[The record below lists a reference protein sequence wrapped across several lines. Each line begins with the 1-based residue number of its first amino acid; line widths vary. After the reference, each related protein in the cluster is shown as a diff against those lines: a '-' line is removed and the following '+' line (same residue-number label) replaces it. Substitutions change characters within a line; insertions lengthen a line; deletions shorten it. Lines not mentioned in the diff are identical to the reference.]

1 MYKTLVEAVLAH
13 GENFPDRLAGAFKDN
28 TVTYGELSRRM
39 KKTAEILRNE
49 YGVERRD
56 RVAISAVSRPD
67 LMIAVLAVQYLGA
80 TAVLLDKSA
89 KEQALK
95 DICDTIQPKAV
106 LMDLRMESI
115 QNRIPLKEIC
125 EKSADGESDIPYELP
140 APDDIGEILFT
151 TGTTGKPK
159 GAMLTYDSLEAN
171 MANTWFG
178 IGMRETDIVLLPL
191 PLNHSFGMRV
201 LRSAVWGGA
210 GVVFQNGFTFAKE
223 LETNINKYSCTAMAG
238 VSASIELVR
247 RQMGEQFQSI
257 IGKLRYLEI
266 SAGALPVD
274 MRKKLLA
281 ELPNT
286 EIHNTWGSTETGG
299 ALFLNL
305 TKHPDKIT
313 SAGKPL
319 DGIELWVIG
328 EDGKPV
334 QAHNADSAGRMA
346 LRGRMQMSGYYAMP
360 ELTAQTITDGKLLTN
375 DLIYTDEDGYVYM
388 LGRADDIINVAGEK
402 VSPVE
407 VEQTASEFEFI
418 RECACIGVDDPDG
431 VTGKA
436 PVLYLVPETGYTE
449 SELSKFLAAKLERC
463 KLPKRFIT
471 IGSLPRNRMSKIDRK
486 ALAGMWAETGD
497 MPLTND
503 VIRCLMERRS
513 VRLFTPQPIPKTLLN
528 VILQTGIRAPSGHN
542 MQTWQFTVLTDKEK
556 IQHLKAVTEPI
567 AKSRKVH
574 FYGFNEPPVLILISN
589 DRRNHDGVQDSSC
602 AAENMMLAAH
612 SLGLGSVWINA
623 LSSIC
628 DVPEI
633 RACLDNLQIPATHT
647 VIAALALG
655 YPAEE
660 PRLLAKKDEVVK
672 WAD

>member
-1 MYKTLVEAVLAH
+1 M
-13 GENFPDRLAGAFKDN
+13 
-28 TVTYGELSRRM
+28 S
-39 KKTAEILRNE
+39 
-49 YGVERRD
+49 
-56 RVAISAVSRPD
+56 
-67 LMIAVLAVQYLGA
+67 
-80 TAVLLDKSA
+80 
-89 KEQALK
+89 
-95 DICDTIQPKAV
+95 
-106 LMDLRMESI
+106 
-115 QNRIPLKEIC
+115 
-125 EKSADGESDIPYELP
+125 
-140 APDDIGEILFT
+140 
-151 TGTTGKPK
+151 
-159 GAMLTYDSLEAN
+159 
-171 MANTWFG
+171 NTWFG
-178 IGMRETDIVLLPL
+178 IGMLETDRVLLPL

-210 GVVFQNGFTFAKE
+210 GVVLQNGFTFAKE
-223 LETNINKYSCTAMAG
+223 LETNINKYNCTAMAA

-247 RQMGEQFQSI
+247 RQMGEQFQNV

-274 MRKKLLA
+274 MRRKLLA

-286 EIHNTWGSTETGG
+286 ELHNTWGSTETGG

-319 DGIELWVIG
+319 EGIDLWVIG
-328 EDGKPV
+328 EDGNPV
-334 QAHNADSAGRMA
+334 QAHNADEAGRMA

-407 VEQTASEFEFI
+407 VEQAASEFEFI

-449 SELSKFLAAKLERC
+449 VELSKYLTAKLERY
-463 KLPKRFIT
+463 KLPKRFVPVEA
-471 IGSLPRNRMSKIDRK
+471 LPRNRMSKTDRK
-486 ALAGMWAETGD
+486 ALAVMWSETGD
-497 MPLTND
+497 RPLTND

-513 VRLFTPQPIPKTLLN
+513 VRIFKPEPIPKTLLN

-542 MQTWQFTVLTDKEK
+542 MQTWQFTVVTDKEK
-556 IQHLKAVTEPI
+556 IQKLKALI
-567 AKSRKVH
+567 ARVAKENNVY
-574 FYGFNEPPVLILISN
+574 FYGFNEPAALIIVTN
-589 DRRNHDGVQDSSC
+589 DRRSHFKEVDSAC

-628 DVPEI
+628 DVPEV
-633 RACLDNLQIPATHT
+633 RAELDALQIPPSHS
-647 VIAALALG
+647 VIATLALG
-655 YPAEE
+655 FPDEK
-660 PRLLAKKDEVVK
+660 PRLLAKKNDVVR

>member
-1 MYKTLVEAVLAH
+1 MYKTLAQAVLAH
-13 GENFPDRLAGAFKDN
+13 GENFPDRLAAAFKDN
-28 TVTYGELSRRM
+28 TVNYGELSRRM
-39 KKTAEILRNE
+39 KKMAEILRDE

-67 LMIAVLAVQYLGA
+67 FITAVLAVQYLGG

-89 KEQALK
+89 KEQAIK
-95 DICDTIQPKAV
+95 DICNEVQPKVV
-106 LMDLRMESI
+106 LMDLKMESI
-115 QNRIPLKEIC
+115 ANRVPLKELY
-125 EKSADGESDIPYELP
+125 EKSADGESNIPYEFP
-140 APDDIGEILFT
+140 NPDDIGEILFT

-171 MANTWFG
+171 MSNTWFG
-178 IGMRETDIVLLPL
+178 IGMLETDRVLLPL

-210 GVVFQNGFTFAKE
+210 GVVLQNGFTFAKE
-223 LETNINKYSCTAMAG
+223 LETNINKYNCTAMAA

-247 RQMGEQFQSI
+247 RQMGEQFQNV

-274 MRKKLLA
+274 MRRKLLA

-286 EIHNTWGSTETGG
+286 ELHNTWGSTETGG

-319 DGIELWVIG
+319 EGIDLWVIG
-328 EDGKPV
+328 EDGNPV
-334 QAHNADSAGRMA
+334 QAHNADEAGRMA

-402 VSPVE
+402 VSPDE
-407 VEQTASEFEFI
+407 VEQAASEFEFI

-449 SELSKFLAAKLERC
+449 VELSKYLTAKLERY
-463 KLPKRFIT
+463 KLPKRFVPVEA
-471 IGSLPRNRMSKIDRK
+471 LPRNRMSKTDRK
-486 ALAGMWAETGD
+486 ALAVMWSETGD
-497 MPLTND
+497 RPLTND

-513 VRLFTPQPIPKTLLN
+513 VRIFKPEPIPKTLLN

-542 MQTWQFTVLTDKEK
+542 MQTWQFTVVTDKEK

-574 FYGFNEPPVLILISN
+574 FYGFNEPPVLILVSN

-628 DVPEI
+628 DVPEV
-633 RACLDNLQIPATHT
+633 RAELDALQIPPSHS
-647 VIAALALG
+647 VIATLALG
-655 YPAEE
+655 FPDEK
-660 PRLLAKKDEVVK
+660 PRLLAKKNDVVR